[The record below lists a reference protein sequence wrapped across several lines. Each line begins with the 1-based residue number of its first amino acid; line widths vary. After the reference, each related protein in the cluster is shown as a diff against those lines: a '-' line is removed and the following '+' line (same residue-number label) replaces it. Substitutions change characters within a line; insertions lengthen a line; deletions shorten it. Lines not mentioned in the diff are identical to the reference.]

1 MTERTNESQLYCP
14 IECGAGSFASQYKYK
29 IVVEDATADHLECF
43 VLYNNVCVLHLP
55 IHATELMAVKGVQS
69 IEFGDIMRA
78 EGMTGKKK
86 KGSRNVDIGYPIC
99 TIKFNDDTSLIW
111 KSPVCANV
119 LEINNSLLTEPELLI
134 KSPDRLGFIAI
145 LYCRKGLPELA
156 DIDTNGRVKY
166 DEDKNFC
173 YEFKRE
179 GTCKRS
185 RCIFL
190 HGTS

>member
-1 MTERTNESQLYCP
+1 MSESQRFYP

-29 IVVEDATADHLECF
+29 IVVEEATDHLECF
-43 VLYNNVCVLHLP
+43 VLYNNVCVLHPPKL
-55 IHATELMAVKGVQS
+55 ATELMAVKGVQS

-99 TIKFNDDTSLIW
+99 TIKFNDDTSLTW

-119 LEINNSLLTEPELLI
+119 LEINNNLLTEPGLLV

-156 DIDTNGRVKY
+156 DIDTNDGRIKF
-166 DEDKNFC
+166 DEEKNIC
-173 YEFKRE
+173 YEFRRV

-185 RCIFL
+185 RCAFL